1 MISIFIV
8 YNKTYINKYMYL
20 SIGDGLSLGLNP
32 DGIKSFSYNDYLKEF
47 FDNKNIELD
56 YYNYSEKD
64 ISIPELTND
73 IIYLDNS
80 NLKHYLTNSN
90 LIILSI
96 GEKELKS
103 NKSTI
108 NIKKDLK
115 NLIQE
120 IKKYNNNIC
129 ILSKYHIGIEK
140 TNKLKEINNIYKE
153 VSKEYNLIY
162 INIED
167 TSYYLTNNKNI
178 YPTSKGYEEISKLL
192 IKAINIKDK

>member
-47 FDNKNIELD
+47 FNNKNIELD

-140 TNKLKEINNIYKE
+140 TGKIKEINNIYKE

>member
-47 FDNKNIELD
+47 FNNKKIELD

>member
-47 FDNKNIELD
+47 FNNKNIELD